1 MQIKDSVVF
10 ITGANR
16 GLGATFARLALDRGA
31 RKVYAAAR
39 DPQSVQLDGV
49 IPVRLDLTD
58 PAQVAA
64 AAALAGDTA
73 VLINNAAISLPGSIA
88 TAADTPTLR
97 RQFDTNVFGMLA
109 MAQAFAPVLRGQGG
123 GAMLNMLSA
132 LSWMNA
138 PALSG
143 YCVTKA
149 AAWGVTNALRSELR
163 AQGTLVV
170 GLHAG
175 FIDTDMARGFG
186 GAKVSPL
193 DVASQAFDAI
203 EAGHEEVLAD
213 EPARRVKAGLSSG
226 VYLNAAALGA

>member
-1 MQIKDSVVF
+1 MQITDSVVF

-16 GLGATFARLALDRGA
+16 GLGATFARLALARGA
-31 RKVYAAAR
+31 RKVYAATR
-39 DPQSVQLDGV
+39 DPKSVQLDGV
-49 IPVRLDLTD
+49 TPVRLDVTD

-64 AAALAGDTA
+64 AALLASDTT
-73 VLINNAAISLPGSIA
+73 VVINNAAISMPGGIA
-88 TAADTPTLR
+88 TAANTPLLR
-97 RQFDTNVFGMLA
+97 RQMDTNVFGMLA
-109 MAQAFAPVLRGQGG
+109 VAQAFAPVLQGNGG

-143 YCVTKA
+143 YCVAKA

-186 GAKVSPL
+186 GAKVSPD

-203 EAGHEEVLAD
+203 EAKQEEVLAD
-213 EPARRVKAGLSSG
+213 APARQVKAGLSSG
-226 VYLNAAALGA
+226 VYLSAAVLGA